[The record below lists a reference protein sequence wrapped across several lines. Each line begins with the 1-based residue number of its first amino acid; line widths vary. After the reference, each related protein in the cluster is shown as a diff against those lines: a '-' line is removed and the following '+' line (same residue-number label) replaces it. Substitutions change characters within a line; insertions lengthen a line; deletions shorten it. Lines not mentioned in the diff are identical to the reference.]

1 MIHVL
6 CNIKFQ
12 SRSQIYTDYLDVSL
26 LIKEKYR
33 NSGFNQFLFVINIF
47 YYFSSLYLLE
57 SDSEKH
63 LVLDF
68 FLDDWLALWERGK
81 KKMVNEKAYST
92 WVLQLIEDLK
102 VFSLNYTT

>member
-12 SRSQIYTDYLDVSL
+12 SCSQIYTDYLDVSL

-47 YYFSSLYLLE
+47 YYFSFFFV
-57 SDSEKH
+57 SE
-63 LVLDF
+63 
-68 FLDDWLALWERGK
+68 R
-81 KKMVNEKAYST
+81 
-92 WVLQLIEDLK
+92 I
-102 VFSLNYTT
+102 

>member
-1 MIHVL
+1 MDL
-6 CNIKFQ
+6 TSFF
-12 SRSQIYTDYLDVSL
+12 LSL
-26 LIKEKYR
+26 I
-33 NSGFNQFLFVINIF
+33 FFIIFLL
-47 YYFSSLYLLE
+47 SLYLLE